1 MTAATAVPPDVT
13 AYLAAV
19 RASLGDLPEAERDD
33 LVSEVEASL
42 ADAAAE
48 GGSLTARLGPPEEF
62 ATELRTAAGLHPT
75 PRVPR
80 GEGALVRRVRELASH
95 PGLVHARAL
104 ARDLAPIWWV
114 ARGYLAVGALAL
126 VLKADWSTRLPIVP
140 RVGDSATWGVVTIVL
155 AAIASVALGRRLPA
169 HGTRFSNIA
178 LVANLALALSAIPI
192 AQRAMDSR
200 PLALVSTTPAEA
212 TYAPGIVSNG
222 VPVDNIYPFTRD
234 GELLHDV
241 LLYDGAGRPL
251 EIRGDRVTNPDRR
264 IVVTNGNTPLFNVFP
279 IRYFEPGT
287 KRVAR
292 PNAVPFVEH
301 PIVLTP
307 PLPAGRR

>member
-1 MTAATAVPPDVT
+1 MTAATAVPPDVA

-19 RASLGDLPEAERDD
+19 RASLNDLPEAERDD

-48 GGSLTARLGPPEEF
+48 GGSLTARLGPPEAF

-75 PRVPR
+75 PPVPR
-80 GEGALVRRVRELASH
+80 GEDALVRRIRELVSH
-95 PGLVHARAL
+95 PRLVQTRAL
-104 ARDLAPIWWV
+104 ARELAPIWWV

-126 VLKADWSTRLPIVP
+126 VLKAEWSTRLPIVP

-155 AAIASVALGRRLPA
+155 AAIASVAVGRWLRT
-169 HGTRFSNIA
+169 HGTRFSNLV
-178 LVANLALALSAIPI
+178 LVANVALALSAIPV
-192 AQRAMDSR
+192 AQRALDSV
-200 PLALVSTTPAEA
+200 PLTVVSPTPAEA
-212 TYAPGIVSNG
+212 TYVPGIVSNG
-222 VPVDNIYPFTRD
+222 VPVNNVYPFTRD

-251 EIRGDRVTNPDRR
+251 EIRGDRFTDPDRR

-292 PNAVPFVEH
+292 PNAVPFIEH

-307 PLPAGRR
+307 RLQR